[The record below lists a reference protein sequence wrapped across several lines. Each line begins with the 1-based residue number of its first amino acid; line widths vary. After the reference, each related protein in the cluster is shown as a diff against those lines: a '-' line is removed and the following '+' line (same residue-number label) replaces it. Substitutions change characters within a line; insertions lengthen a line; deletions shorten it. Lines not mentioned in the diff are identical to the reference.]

1 MDQLI
6 KALALNEQVRV
17 YITNT
22 IDIVNTAVRKHDL
35 WPSSTSVLGKVLTM
49 GVIMGGMLKNDAAI
63 TIKLRGN
70 GYLGNVV
77 VDSNALGQVRGYV
90 DNPHITFDNN
100 NGGLN
105 DEMAIGNEGMMDI
118 IKDLKL
124 KDLFTSS
131 IEITG
136 NIANDF
142 TYYFYESEQTKSI
155 VCLAIEVGTDN
166 FVTISGGLVIQLL
179 PNATEDVIC
188 ELEQKISSLSQFRN
202 LIKTESLENIID
214 FFFPN
219 DYTILETMPISFHC
233 NCSKESFAAG
243 LKTLNVDVLN
253 DILNTDH
260 HIETVCHYCGEKY
273 QFDESEI
280 KQLIKEIKK

>member
-35 WPSSTSVLGKVLTM
+35 WPSATSVLGKVLTM

-90 DNPHITFDNN
+90 DNPHITFVNN

>member
-90 DNPHITFDNN
+90 DNPHITFVNN